1 MPDDQHRLPAAF
13 DGCPN
18 AFRGGSGGECV
29 ARLGGAAKGVRKC
42 LACLAC
48 PQERAG
54 QDCVRP
60 DARRSKSLPES
71 LRLLA
76 ALAAES
82 AKLVRLAC
90 LGVSMPNQEEAQ
102 AQARSR
108 AGNSRRGGP
117 TYSADG
123 RMILLSAYCSSTWAD
138 QPATR
143 LAPKTGVNRS
153 VGTPR

>member
-1 MPDDQHRLPAAF
+1 VPDDDHRLAAAF

-18 AFRGGSGGECV
+18 AFRCRSGGECV
-29 ARLGGAAKGVRKC
+29 ARLDRAAKGVRKC

-60 DARRSKSLPES
+60 DARRGKSLPES

-82 AKLVRLAC
+82 AKLVGLAC
-90 LGVSMPNQEEAQ
+90 LGVSMP
-102 AQARSR
+102 
-108 AGNSRRGGP
+108 
-117 TYSADG
+117 
-123 RMILLSAYCSSTWAD
+123 D
-138 QPATR
+138 Q
-143 LAPKTGVNRS
+143 
-153 VGTPR
+153 